1 MPFSMVDESV
11 VVRVGIT
18 SHPLFLTLFEEK
30 RGEIEAAGKALVKDD
45 TVRWIPKLRD
55 MCPQWVSQCP
65 AADVCFTS
73 QAGSSIFSLFP
84 EQALV

>member
-1 MPFSMVDESV
+1 MVDESV

-45 TVRWIPKLRD
+45 TVSWIPKLRD

-73 QAGSSIFSLFP
+73 QAGSSIFFSFSRTSAHVNP
-84 EQALV
+84 